1 VTIPRAILMGISNK
15 PSRPLAPPLP
25 PNSVIPSETGSH
37 PQPLGPPLLL
47 NSVIPSETRDP
58 YRLRTASSFRNG
70 PVPNCHISSRIRLPL
85 LCLLLAAVL
94 LPAPG
99 RNGQLAADS
108 KPSKKEYALIFGTVW
123 GPDDRPVYGIAVK
136 IRRAQDKKPKWEV
149 YSDHRGEFAQ
159 RVPPGEADY
168 ILTADLKGVKTVDG
182 KPLHQVGEVKVHIDY
197 DEREDAGL
205 HLAP

>member
-1 VTIPRAILMGISNK
+1 MTTPRPRDNS
-15 PSRPLAPPLP
+15 SAP
-25 PNSVIPSETGSH
+25 
-37 PQPLGPPLLL
+37 
-47 NSVIPSETRDP
+47 
-58 YRLRTASSFRNG
+58 
-70 PVPNCHISSRIRLPL
+70 IRLPL

-123 GPDDRPVYGIAVK
+123 GPDDRPVFGVPVK
-136 IRRAQDKKPKWEV
+136 IRRAQDKKAKWEV

-168 ILTADLKGVKTVDG
+168 ILTADLKGVKTADG
-182 KPLHQVGEVKVHIDY
+182 KPLHQASEVKVHVDS
-197 DEREDAGL
+197 DEREDTGL